1 MTKISHDNQQHSQHD
16 HDYGYDYDYD
26 HEVISQEDLIEG
38 YVNPGWLSPEPP
50 PGITIPRNINR
61 IADDP
66 LQLCTDHYLLN
77 VGPQHPS
84 THGALR
90 MIMELDG
97 ERIMSGEAHVGQLHR
112 GIEKLAEHRR
122 YHQLATLVDRADYVS
137 GITCETA
144 VALSAEQL
152 LDIEV
157 PARAQWLRCL
167 MAEVNRV
174 ASHYMW
180 IGPMGLDSGAMG
192 PFLYMQKDRETFID
206 VLEEMTGQRMMF
218 NYLRPGGVT
227 GDLTP
232 RAEQILR
239 DYLKTSLK
247 RMQEH
252 WDALYGSE
260 LFQMRTKGI
269 GILTR
274 EQALSYGATGFVLRA
289 SGVDWDLRRD
299 RPYDAYDQFDF
310 EVMTRLGGD
319 VFDRMVCRLDEV
331 RQSLRIIE
339 QCLDGIPEGAIK
351 AKTPKVLRVPEGEA
365 CGIVESARG
374 EVGIHIYSDGSDKP
388 LRMRY
393 RPPTLYSLAMAEMLV
408 PGMMFADAIVGMGSF
423 DFCFGEVDR

>member
-1 MTKISHDNQQHSQHD
+1 MGLESHNSNP
-16 HDYGYDYDYD
+16 
-26 HEVISQEDLIEG
+26 EVIPQDELFEG
-38 YVNPGWLSPEPP
+38 YRNPGWLSQEAP
-50 PGITIPRNINR
+50 PGITVPRNIRR

-66 LQLCTDHYLLN
+66 LQLSTDHYLLN

-90 MIMELDG
+90 VVMELDG

-122 YHQLATLVDRADYVS
+122 YHQLGTLVDRADYVS

-144 VALSAEQL
+144 VALATEEL
-152 LDIEV
+152 ADIEV
-157 PARAQWLRCL
+157 PQRAQWLRCL
-167 MAEVNRV
+167 MAEVNRI

-180 IGPMGLDSGAMG
+180 MGPMGLDSGAMG
-192 PFLYMQKDRETFID
+192 IFLYMQKDREAFVD
-206 VLEEMTGQRMMF
+206 VLEEMTGQRLMF
-218 NYLRPGGVT
+218 NYVRPGGVR

-239 DYLKTSLK
+239 DYLKVGIK
-247 RMQEH
+247 RIEEH
-252 WDALYGSE
+252 WDSLFESE
-260 LFQMRTKGI
+260 LFQMRTKGTAV
-269 GILTR
+269 LSR
-274 EQALSYGATGFVLRA
+274 EEVLNYGATGFVLRG

-299 RPYDAYDQFDF
+299 RPYDAYSQFDF
-310 EVMTRLGGD
+310 DVMTRPSGD
-319 VFDRMVCRLDEV
+319 IFDRMVCRLDEV

-339 QCLDGIPEGAIK
+339 QCLDGLPEGSIQ
-351 AKTPKVLRVPEGEA
+351 AKLPKVLRVPEGEA

-393 RPPTLYSLAMAEMLV
+393 RPPTMYSLAMAEILL
-408 PGMMFADAIVGMGSF
+408 PGMMLADAIVGMGSF

>member
-1 MTKISHDNQQHSQHD
+1 MTHTTHNN
-16 HDYGYDYDYD
+16 
-26 HEVISQEDLIEG
+26 EVISQEALTDG
-38 YVNPGWLSPEPP
+38 YINAGWLSPEPP
-50 PGITIPRNINR
+50 LGITVPRNINR

-144 VALSAEQL
+144 AALAAEQL
-152 LDIEV
+152 LDVEV
-157 PARAQWLRCL
+157 PERAQWLRCL
-167 MAEVNRV
+167 MAECNRV

-218 NYLRPGGVT
+218 NYVRPGGVT
-227 GDLTP
+227 GDLTS
-232 RAEQILR
+232 RAEQLLR
-239 DYLKTSLK
+239 DYLKISQK

-252 WDALYGSE
+252 WDALYESD
-260 LFQMRTKGI
+260 LFRMRTKGV
-269 GILTR
+269 GVVSR
-274 EQALSYGATGFVLRA
+274 ETALDYGATGFVLRA

-299 RPYDAYDQFDF
+299 RPYDAYAQFDF
-310 EVMTRLGGD
+310 DVMTRPGGD
-319 VFDRMVCRLDEV
+319 IFDRMVCRLDEV

-339 QCLDGIPEGAIK
+339 QCLDGMPEGPIK

-374 EVGIHIYSDGSDKP
+374 EVGIHLYSDGSDKP

-393 RPPTLYSLAMAEMLV
+393 RPPTLYSLALAETLV
-408 PGMMFADAIVGMGSF
+408 PGLMLADAIMAMGSF

>member
-1 MTKISHDNQQHSQHD
+1 MGLTDMGIA
-16 HDYGYDYDYD
+16 GYA
-26 HEVISQEDLIEG
+26 
-38 YVNPGWLSPEPP
+38 NPGWLSAKPP
-50 PGITIPRNINR
+50 AGIEVPRNVRR

-66 LQLCTDHYLLN
+66 LQLSTEHYLLN

-90 MIMELDG
+90 MILELDG
-97 ERIMSGEAHVGQLHR
+97 EQVKSGEAHVGQLHR

-137 GITCETA
+137 GITTETA
-144 VALSAEQL
+144 VALATEQL
-152 LDIEV
+152 ADIEV
-157 PARAQWLRCL
+157 PRRAKWLRCL

-180 IGPMGLDSGAMG
+180 MGPMGLDSGAMG

-206 VLEEMTGQRMMF
+206 VLEEMTGQRLMF
-218 NYLRPGGVT
+218 NYVRPGGVK
-227 GDLTP
+227 GDLTL

-239 DYLKTSLK
+239 DYLKVGNK
-247 RMQEH
+247 RIEEH
-252 WDALYGSE
+252 WDSLFGSE
-260 LFQMRTKGI
+260 LFQMRTKGV

-274 EQALSYGATGFVLRA
+274 EVVLNYGATGFVLRA

-299 RPYDAYDQFDF
+299 RPYDAYEHFDF
-310 EVMTRLGGD
+310 EVMTRDSGD
-319 VFDRMVCRLDEV
+319 IFDRMVCRLSEV
-331 RQSLRIIE
+331 QQSLRIIE
-339 QCLDGIPEGAIK
+339 QCLDGMPEGEIK
-351 AKTPKVLRVPEGEA
+351 AKVPKVLRVPKGEA

-393 RPPTLYSLAMAEMLV
+393 RPPTMYSLAMAEILLPEMLL
-408 PGMMFADAIVGMGSF
+408 ADAIVGMGSF

>member
-1 MTKISHDNQQHSQHD
+1 MGLDQQTMLTPNIPFEGD
-16 HDYGYDYDYD
+16 T
-26 HEVISQEDLIEG
+26 IAQEDLLEG
-38 YVNPGWLSPEPP
+38 YVNPGWLSSEPP
-50 PGITIPRNINR
+50 KGIVVPRNTRR

-90 MIMELDG
+90 VVMEMDG

-137 GITCETA
+137 GITVETA
-144 VALSAEQL
+144 VALATEQL
-152 LDIEV
+152 AEIEV
-157 PARAQWLRCL
+157 PTRAQWLRCL
-167 MAEVNRV
+167 MAEVNRI

-180 IGPMGLDSGAMG
+180 MGPMGLDSGAMG
-192 PFLYMQKDRETFID
+192 IFLYMQKDREVFLD
-206 VLEEMTGQRMMF
+206 VLEEMTGQRLMF
-218 NYLRPGGVT
+218 NYVRPGGVT

-239 DYLKTSLK
+239 DYLKIGIK
-247 RMQEH
+247 RMKEH
-252 WDALYGSE
+252 WDNLFESE
-260 LFQMRTKGI
+260 IFQMRTKGI
-269 GILTR
+269 GVLTR
-274 EQALSYGATGFVLRA
+274 ADVLNYGATGHVLRA
-289 SGVDWDLRRD
+289 SGVDFDVRRD

-310 EVMTRLGGD
+310 EVMTRSGGD
-319 VFDRMVCRLDEV
+319 IFDRVVCRFDEI

-339 QCLDGIPEGAIK
+339 QCLDGLPTGDIK
-351 AKTPKVLRVPEGEA
+351 AKTPKVLRVPAGEA

-374 EVGIHIYSDGSDKP
+374 EVGIHLYADGSDKP

-393 RPPTLYSLAMAEMLV
+393 RPPTLYSLALAEVLL
-408 PGMMFADAIVGMGSF
+408 PGTLFADAIVNMGSF

>member
-1 MTKISHDNQQHSQHD
+1 MGLTDM
-16 HDYGYDYDYD
+16 G
-26 HEVISQEDLIEG
+26 IEG
-38 YVNPGWLSPEPP
+38 YTNPGWLSAKPP
-50 PGITIPRNINR
+50 AGIEVPRNVRR

-66 LQLCTDHYLLN
+66 LQLSTEHYLLN

-90 MIMELDG
+90 MILELDG
-97 ERIMSGEAHVGQLHR
+97 EQVKSGEAHVGQLHR

-137 GITCETA
+137 GITTETA
-144 VALSAEQL
+144 VALATEQL
-152 LDIEV
+152 AGIEV
-157 PARAQWLRCL
+157 PQRAKWLRCL

-180 IGPMGLDSGAMG
+180 MGPMGLDSGAMG

-206 VLEEMTGQRMMF
+206 VLEEMTGQRLMF
-218 NYLRPGGVT
+218 NYVRPGGVK

-239 DYLKTSLK
+239 DYLKVGTK
-247 RMQEH
+247 RIKEH
-252 WDALYGSE
+252 WDSLFGSE
-260 LFQMRTKGI
+260 LFQMRTKGV

-274 EQALSYGATGFVLRA
+274 EVVLNYGATGFVLRA

-299 RPYDAYDQFDF
+299 RPYDAYEHFDF
-310 EVMTRLGGD
+310 EVMTRDSGD
-319 VFDRMVCRLDEV
+319 IFDRMVCRLSEV
-331 RQSLRIIE
+331 QQSLRIIE
-339 QCLDGIPEGAIK
+339 QCLDGMPEGEIK
-351 AKTPKVLRVPEGEA
+351 AKVPKVLRVPKGEA

-393 RPPTLYSLAMAEMLV
+393 RPPTMYSLAMAEILLPEMLL
-408 PGMMFADAIVGMGSF
+408 ADAIVGMGSF